1 MRRVFS
7 ERASHFA
14 AGLLLPT
21 FLAGCQPTYS
31 PDTYASVAAQQA
43 AKVDPGV
50 IVGVRAV
57 QISADTTLVTGT
69 AAAAGGIAG
78 SQIGTGAGGAFGA
91 LGGTV
96 AGGVVG
102 NVVGH
107 AQGDTDGYEYVIR
120 KDNSTDMISVTQ
132 KDLKPLGIGAHVLVI
147 QGPQARVV
155 PDYTVPVVSQPLH
168 PDAPK
173 AAEAVKPAADAPK
186 SAPADTPKPAD
197 SSLAKPVEAVP
208 ITAPSQAASPAPA
221 SNPTPVPSA
230 SPLPPPASAPAA
242 SSPAPAKPDDA
253 ASAPSG

>member
-1 MRRVFS
+1 MRRAFS
-7 ERASHFA
+7 ERASLFA
-14 AGLLLPT
+14 AGLLLPA
-21 FLAGCQPTYS
+21 LMGGCQPTYS

-43 AKVDPGV
+43 AKVDQGV
-50 IVGVRAV
+50 VVGVRAV

-69 AAAAGGIAG
+69 VAAAGGIAG
-78 SQIGTGAGGAFGA
+78 SQMGNGVGSAFGA
-91 LGGTV
+91 LGGTA

-155 PDYTVPVVSQPLH
+155 PDYTVPVVSQSLH

-173 AAEAVKPAADAPK
+173 AADAVKPAADALK
-186 SAPADTPKPAD
+186 SAPADMPKPAD
-197 SSLAKPVEAVP
+197 IIPAKPVETAP
-208 ITAPSQAASPAPA
+208 IPAPSQAVSPAPA
-221 SNPTPVPSA
+221 SSSTPAPSA
-230 SPLPPPASAPAA
+230 SPSPPAASAPAA

-253 ASAPSG
+253 SPPPNG